1 MSIFTDTSAFLALL
15 DADDAE
21 HERAKKAW
29 ENLITNEELMICTT
43 NYVLVETFALIQRRL
58 GIEAVRAFQEDV
70 YPLLNVEW
78 INESDHRAGVAVV
91 LTASRRRL
99 SLVDCVSFEVMN
111 RLGINRVFCFDS
123 HFAEQGFKS
132 IAVE

>member
-29 ENLITNEELMICTT
+29 ENLITNEELMICIT
-43 NYVLVETFALIQRRL
+43 NYVLVETFTLIQRRL

-99 SLVDCVSFEVMN
+99 SLVDCVSFEVN
-111 RLGINRVFCFDS
+111 ESSRN
-123 HFAEQGFKS
+123 QQS
-132 IAVE
+132 ILL